1 MAWTV
6 YNKYHA
12 RKESLDGHT
21 FDSAKGARLFRGFRI
36 PGQGWELRGRGCQRG
51 THEGVC
57 HQEETHAACLR
68 DPDHGD
74 LTSQKKWGMDVS
86 GTMQETFRK
95 GDGAGG
101 CAGWIMD
108 YRNEEYAC
116 ALCGSKKKVFRYRYH
131 STGFALCAPCAA
143 LLYNQTLQRLLKQG
157 EVPDDEMFRQ
167 NAAAIAARSG
177 ELFGVMGKHTE
188 TACPKDILQ
197 QLDEYVV
204 GQTKAKKSLA
214 IALYNHMKRIRS
226 AAPETF
232 TKSNILLLGPT
243 GSGKT
248 LLAKTLARIADVPFV
263 SADATSLTQAGYV
276 GNDVED
282 ILARLWQSANKNVQ
296 AAEHGIVYIDEIDK
310 LRKTDHRSR
319 DGVSNEGV
327 QQALL
332 KIVEG
337 SEADV
342 PVAGNRKIT
351 MHTDNILFI
360 CGGAFVGAG
369 EPDVPEVGFTGRGK
383 AASQHPES
391 FLLDFGMI
399 PEFLGR
405 FPVVE
410 SLDALGEEDF
420 MRVLTAPKN
429 AILRQYQRLFLQ
441 DGIRLEVPEPVL
453 REIAHMAMAKGTGA
467 RGLKAVMESVL
478 KEAMFGLPYD
488 DTVNTCEVTP
498 DTLRTGAV
506 DVYWSD
512 RSCTKQ
518 RAYR

>member
-1 MAWTV
+1 
-6 YNKYHA
+6 
-12 RKESLDGHT
+12 
-21 FDSAKGARLFRGFRI
+21 
-36 PGQGWELRGRGCQRG
+36 
-51 THEGVC
+51 
-57 HQEETHAACLR
+57 
-68 DPDHGD
+68 
-74 LTSQKKWGMDVS
+74 
-86 GTMQETFRK
+86 MQETFRK

-282 ILARLWQSANKNVQ
+282 ILARLWQSANKNV
-296 AAEHGIVYIDEIDK
+296 
-310 LRKTDHRSR
+310 
-319 DGVSNEGV
+319 
-327 QQALL
+327 
-332 KIVEG
+332 
-337 SEADV
+337 
-342 PVAGNRKIT
+342 
-351 MHTDNILFI
+351 
-360 CGGAFVGAG
+360 
-369 EPDVPEVGFTGRGK
+369 
-383 AASQHPES
+383 
-391 FLLDFGMI
+391 
-399 PEFLGR
+399 
-405 FPVVE
+405 
-410 SLDALGEEDF
+410 
-420 MRVLTAPKN
+420 
-429 AILRQYQRLFLQ
+429 
-441 DGIRLEVPEPVL
+441 
-453 REIAHMAMAKGTGA
+453 
-467 RGLKAVMESVL
+467 
-478 KEAMFGLPYD
+478 
-488 DTVNTCEVTP
+488 
-498 DTLRTGAV
+498 
-506 DVYWSD
+506 
-512 RSCTKQ
+512 
-518 RAYR
+518 